1 MTNFTRRMTFGL
13 AAASLMI
20 ASSAA
25 LAQAP
30 AGTPVMVRGTIEKL
44 DGATLVIKTREGTE
58 ASVKLADPYGVRGV
72 IKIPLSDVK
81 PGSRVGITSM
91 PQADGGT
98 PKALEVH
105 IFPEDVR
112 PPEIQT
118 PYDLAP
124 KSTMTNA
131 TVNQTVAGNDGHTLT
146 VKYKDGEMK
155 VQVSPDTP
163 IATYVPGTK
172 DELKAGAKVVVR
184 AMKAPDGTLSSN
196 SVSVG
201 RDGFT
206 PPM

>member
-1 MTNFTRRMTFGL
+1 MMKFKRHMTLGL
-13 AAASLMI
+13 AAVSL
-20 ASSAA
+20 AA
-25 LAQAP
+25 MGSVVLAQAP
-30 AGTPVMVRGTIEKL
+30 AGTPVMVRGTIDKL
-44 DGATLVIKTREGTE
+44 DGSTLMVKTREGSE
-58 ASVKLADPYGVRGV
+58 VAIKLADPFGVRGV
-72 IKIPLSDVK
+72 IKISLADVK

-91 PQADGGT
+91 PQADGSA

-118 PYDLAP
+118 PYDLVP

-172 DELKAGAKVVVR
+172 DELKPGAKIVVR
-184 AMKAPDGTLSSN
+184 ALKAPDGTLSSN
-196 SVSVG
+196 NVSVG

>member
-1 MTNFTRRMTFGL
+1 MIQFTLRMTFGL
-13 AAASLMI
+13 AAASLVI
-20 ASSAA
+20 ATSA

-30 AGTPVMVRGTIEKL
+30 VGTPVMVRGTIEKL
-44 DGATLVIKTREGTE
+44 DGSTLVVKTREGNE
-58 ASVKLADPYGVRGV
+58 ATIKLAEPTGVRGV
-72 IKIPLSDVK
+72 IKIAIADVK
-81 PGSRVGITSM
+81 PGSRVGISSL
-91 PQADGGT
+91 PQAEGSM

-131 TVNQTVAGNDGHTLT
+131 TVNQTVTGNDGHTLT

-155 VQVSPDTP
+155 VLVSADTP
-163 IATYVPGTK
+163 IATYVPGSK
-172 DELKAGAKVVVR
+172 DELKPGAKVVIR
-184 AMKAPDGTLSSN
+184 ALKAPDGSLSAN